1 MTRHLDD
8 ARASRHGPAR
18 GNARPGRRS
27 SAPGFHG
34 TEIIVLAA
42 RDLIGTTAAWT
53 QEAYDLLTRPWAE
66 ASGQPAHPADIIL
79 PQRP

>member
-1 MTRHLDD
+1 MDD
-8 ARASRHGPAR
+8 ARASRRGPAC

-66 ASGQPAHPADIIL
+66 VSCIAEGCECQT
-79 PQRP
+79 